1 MNLLGRIPRRVG
13 RTLWVHG
20 IHLILLSTVV
30 ILIGISFQ
38 QFLGLRL
45 PVFLGPIAITYPCS
59 NSTNFRLA
67 ITTEFSKLNAA
78 AATTLVTLL
87 PALLTL
93 APFPIAKIRHL
104 VAYSTSAA
112 MITSSMTF
120 GLSTTNI
127 STLAKDRVIRV
138 KDLCMEATIIRYG

>member
-1 MNLLGRIPRRVG
+1 MNLLVRISRCVR
-13 RTLWVHG
+13 RTLWLHG

-30 ILIGISFQ
+30 ILLGISFQ

-45 PVFLGPIAITYPCS
+45 PLFLNRTQMTYPCS
-59 NSTNFRLA
+59 NSTNLRLGK
-67 ITTEFSKLNAA
+67 TSEFVRLNAA

-93 APFPIAKIRHL
+93 APFPIARIRHL

-127 STLAKDRVIRV
+127 STLAKDRIIRV
-138 KDLCMEATIIRYG
+138 RDLCMEATIIRYG